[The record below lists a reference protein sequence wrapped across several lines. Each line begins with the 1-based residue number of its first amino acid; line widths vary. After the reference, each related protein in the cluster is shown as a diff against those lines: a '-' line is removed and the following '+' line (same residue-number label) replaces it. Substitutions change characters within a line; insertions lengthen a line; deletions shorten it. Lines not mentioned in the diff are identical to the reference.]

1 MSKGSSEIV
10 RGALQA
16 YVDNDRAAIESLIAA
31 DYHFTSPFDNHIDRA
46 TYFDRCW
53 PNSKH
58 IAGFERIHE
67 VEDGDRVFIVYEGK
81 TDAGK
86 VFRNCE
92 MHRVRDGKLTETEV
106 YFGWDLPHKAPKG
119 GFINSSS

>member
-1 MSKGSSEIV
+1 MSKSPIEV
-10 RGALQA
+10 VQRALQA
-16 YVDNDRAAIESLIAA
+16 YVNKDRAAIEALIGA
-31 DYHFTSPFDNHIDRA
+31 DYHFTSPYDNRIDRA

-58 IAGFERIHE
+58 TAGFELIHE
-67 VEDGDRVFIVYEGK
+67 IADGDRVFVVYEGK

-92 MHRVRDGKLTETEV
+92 MHRVRDGELIETEV
-106 YFGWDLPHKAPKG
+106 YFGWDLPHEAPEG
-119 GFINSSS
+119 SFIDPS